1 MTLDSMTQENMCLQ
15 ARNNQL
21 LQQHRPQLR
30 QAGAAVLLQPQLP
43 LQPQAMAWGGH
54 RLLRLPQPLLHLKVH
69 NFLLPFVLNQWV
81 RLCLLLCITVSLSVT
96 EQLSLVCVSIVA
108 LVV

>member
-1 MTLDSMTQENMCLQ
+1 MQWNMCLQ

-43 LQPQAMAWGGH
+43 LQLQAMALGGH
-54 RLLRLPQPLLHLKVH
+54 QQLHLLQPLLHLKV
-69 NFLLPFVLNQWV
+69 FKLLLPIDFNQ
-81 RLCLLLCITVSLSVT
+81 CI
-96 EQLSLVCVSIVA
+96 
-108 LVV
+108 

>member
-1 MTLDSMTQENMCLQ
+1 MMLDSMTQENMCLQ

-30 QAGAAVLLQPQLP
+30 QAGAAVLLQPQL
-43 LQPQAMAWGGH
+43 LLLPQAMALEGH
-54 RLLRLPQPLLHLKVH
+54 QLLRLPQPLLHLKVC

-81 RLCLLLCITVSLSVT
+81 QFCLLLCTTDSLSVT
-96 EQLSLVCVSIVA
+96 E
-108 LVV
+108 